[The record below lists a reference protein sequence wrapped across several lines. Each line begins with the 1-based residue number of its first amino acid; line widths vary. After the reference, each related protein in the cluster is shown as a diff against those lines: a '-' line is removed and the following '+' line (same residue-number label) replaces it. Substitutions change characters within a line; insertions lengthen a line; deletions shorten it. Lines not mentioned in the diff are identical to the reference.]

1 MTTPGHHL
9 HLFTSLTTA
18 VPLATCNTQSTRK
31 QAVQRAAMLNEIGI
45 MKEVEDHPN
54 AVKLLEVYE
63 THTNYYIVMDCCDGG
78 ELFEHITQSKVR
90 GGSVESPRTVIREQG
105 ILTDNL
111 ESSCGACLTISYSCN
126 ARKQP
131 CKPLLVHRHLLH
143 SAAVLSHLCNA
154 LLRTSAPAQE
164 AFTERHAAQILRS
177 LMLFLAHMHSK
188 GVGSFQ
194 GVRLDS
200 ALWGAAHIDCL
211 CYRGAGGTEEHWG
224 AAHAD
229 TA

>member
-1 MTTPGHHL
+1 
-9 HLFTSLTTA
+9 
-18 VPLATCNTQSTRK
+18 
-31 QAVQRAAMLNEIGI
+31 MLNEIGI

-90 GGSVESPRTVIREQG
+90 AWSVLQPSLELPSTVIREQG

-111 ESSCGACLTISYSCN
+111 ESSCRACLTISYSS

-131 CKPLLVHRHLLH
+131 FRPLLVHRHLPH
-143 SAAVLSHLCNA
+143 NAPVLSHLCNA

-188 GVGSFQ
+188 GVGSLQ

-211 CYRGAGGTEEHWG
+211 CYQGAGGAEEHWG